1 MKRPYRS
8 LISAAFAVALS
19 AMPPSF
25 VSAEDTDLFVG
36 SPPNADASR
45 PNVLFILDNSANWS
59 AQSQHWTDGSAQG
72 ESEIRALR
80 NVIGG
85 LKVNSD
91 GTGTINVGLMMFT
104 PGSGQNKD
112 GAYVRFHIRE
122 MNATNKL
129 RLQEQLGLDTVD
141 GNGNIVPCV
150 YNTSTNL
157 NSLTG
162 SPNCIKGG
170 FQVPTTSDGEQ
181 TATANTDYSA
191 ALFEAF
197 KYFGG
202 FTDPANANLET
213 QDAHLSNQGPTG
225 FGPYR
230 YSGNP
235 EPKSDPD
242 AYVNGR
248 DGERVQYI
256 PPISST
262 NNCADNYII
271 FIGNGF
277 PPEPQNAGELLSGVL
292 GSTTQLSMPQVST
305 TTNTVTATL
314 TVPNSDPLV
323 NAAVCGSGNN
333 ATQRLNDCNSNIPQS
348 LKDANPA
355 DSYTCIDPVV
365 DAAVCPGANNRKFNV
380 QSTKTVISVTFPP
393 GGTSTVPGT
402 NEARFADEWA
412 KYLFTTDVN
421 GAPTDNI
428 TSTNPLVSQ
437 LGAPGQQKVT
447 IFTIDVFKDNQ
458 DPRQTRLLY
467 NMAKVTAGE
476 YYQATSEAEIEDAF
490 NKALIKIQAKNAV
503 FAAASLPVS
512 ATNRAQNEN
521 QVFFGMFRPDGVGQ
535 PRWYGNLKRY
545 QIAFDS
551 NNQLIL
557 AGSDGKNVVN
567 NLTGFFDPCAI
578 SFWTSDTSN
587 YDTSTTPPTAYW
599 AFLAS
604 AAGQCTTSTTNK
616 FSDLPDGPFVEKGG
630 AAQILRMANN
640 PGAATPS
647 FAFSAS
653 NRNMYTCADLATC
666 IGTAGGATSP
676 AIVAFNTANVSDV
689 RVGATGTE
697 HTRIIEYTQG
707 KDVGNVGGL
716 PLGDENVSGSTTD
729 TRPTIHGDVVHSRP
743 LPVNYANTAN
753 PTRPVVVYYG
763 GNDGPLRAVRTTD
776 GKELWSFIAPEHH
789 SRLKRLAENEPV
801 INYPN
806 VPSGT
811 TPTPQKK
818 DFFFDGTPGLYQNTS
833 NSQIWMFPTMRRGG
847 RMIYAFDVTNSWD
860 PASAPVLKWRVGC
873 PNLDN
878 DDDCTSSDF
887 TSSGSGDS
895 AIGQTWSTPNVAFVK
910 GFDDLNNPTT
920 PPNAVPVL
928 VVGGGYDNCED
939 TDSTIA
945 TQCDSAKGR
954 KVYVINADTGAVI
967 RAFNTDRSVASDV
980 TLVQREDFD
989 GMVDHAYVVDMGGN
1003 LYRIDF
1009 SNPSTLEARNS
1020 SQWTMTKIARTNS
1033 GLTTTRTFSGV
1044 TASIVNNGRK
1054 FLFPPAALPITV
1066 GNVVK
1071 IILTI
1076 GTGDRER
1083 PLYTNYPYTTPVQNR
1098 FYAFTDT
1105 PGATLPVLDLDNT
1118 DSGAGD
1124 VLVDLAPSNVNTE
1137 TPLDPCLPEI
1147 RGWRMDLVG
1156 GTVSQ
1161 VAEPNG
1167 EQVVTSS
1174 LISGG
1179 RVFFNTH
1186 QALTPAVGT
1195 CEADLGRARGYNVDL
1210 FCGEKFSVI
1219 YEGGGLA
1226 ISPVQGTVT
1235 IGSGANQQDVTF
1247 IVGGPGK
1254 PDDTN
1259 PYNPVQPPVN
1269 VSPVRKR
1276 LYWYRHGDK

>member
-1 MKRPYRS
+1 MKRSHRS
-8 LISAAFAVALS
+8 LLSAALAVALG

-59 AQSQHWTDGSAQG
+59 AQAQHWTDGSAQG
-72 ESEIRALR
+72 ESELRALR

-91 GTGTINVGLMMFT
+91 GTGTINVGLMMFA

-112 GAYVRFHIRE
+112 GGYIRYHMRE
-122 MNATNKL
+122 MTATNKL
-129 RLQEQLGLDTVD
+129 RLQEQLGVDTVD
-141 GNGNIVPCV
+141 GNGNTVPCV
-150 YNTSTNL
+150 YNATTNL
-157 NSLTG
+157 LTG

-170 FQVPTTSDGEQ
+170 FQNPIEQ
-181 TATANTDYSA
+181 TATADTDYSA

-213 QDAHLSNQGPTG
+213 QDAHLGNQGASG

-230 YSGNP
+230 YAGNP
-235 EPKSDPD
+235 EPKSDPAAFVD
-242 AYVNGR
+242 GGNGQ
-248 DGERVQYI
+248 RVQYI
-256 PPISST
+256 PPISAA
-262 NNCADNYII
+262 NNCADTYII

-277 PPEPQNAGELLSGVL
+277 PTQDAPSSLLSGVL
-292 GSTTQLSMPQVST
+292 GNTTQLSMPQVST
-305 TTNTVTATL
+305 TTTVENTIAGQ
-314 TVPNSDPLV
+314 S
-323 NAAVCGSGNN
+323 CGTGAN
-333 ATQRLNDCNSNIPQS
+333 ATQRLNNCNSNIPQS
-348 LKDANPA
+348 LKNANPA
-355 DSYTCIDPVV
+355 DSYTCINPVV
-365 DAAVCPGANNRKFNV
+365 DAPVCPGANSRKFDV
-380 QSTKTVISVTFPP
+380 QATKTIISVTFPP
-393 GGTSTVPGT
+393 GGQSTVPSV

-421 GAPTDNI
+421 GSPTDDI
-428 TSTNPLVSQ
+428 TSISPAVSQ

-467 NMAKVTAGE
+467 NMAKVSGGE
-476 YYQATSEAEIEDAF
+476 YFQATSEAAIEDAL

-545 QIAFDS
+545 QVAFDA

-557 AGSDGKNVVN
+557 AGTNTDANGTLVSAVN
-567 NLTGFFDPCAI
+567 PLSGFFDSCAV
-578 SFWTSDTSN
+578 SFWTTDTSDFN
-587 YDTSTTPPTAYW
+587 TSTDPPTAYW
-599 AFLAS
+599 AFLGS
-604 AAGQCTTSTTNK
+604 AAGQCTTSATNI

-630 AAQILRMANN
+630 AAEVLRKAND
-640 PGAATPS
+640 PAADPAS

-653 NRNMYTCADLATC
+653 NRSMYTCSDFASC
-666 IGTAGGATSP
+666 RGTAAGVATP
-676 AIVAFNTANVSDV
+676 AIVAFNTTNVSAG
-689 RVGATGTE
+689 RVGASGNSSE

-743 LPVNYANTAN
+743 LPVNYASTAN

-763 GNDGPLRAVRTTD
+763 GNDGPLRAVRTGD

-789 SRLKRLAENEPV
+789 AKLKRLVDNEPI
-801 INYPN
+801 INFPN
-806 VPSGT
+806 VPAGT
-811 TPTPQKK
+811 DPTPQRK
-818 DFFFDGTPGLYQNTS
+818 DFFFDGTMGLFQTID

-847 RMIYAFDVTNSWD
+847 RMIYAFDITNSWE
-860 PASAPVLKWRVGC
+860 PGVAPVLKWSVGC

-878 DDDCTSSDF
+878 NNGCTTEFAD
-887 TSSGSGDS
+887 G
-895 AIGQTWSTPNVAFVK
+895 AIGQTWSTPNVAFIK
-910 GFDDLNNPTT
+910 GFLGGTT
-920 PPNAVPVL
+920 PVI
-928 VVGGGYDNCED
+928 VVGGGYDDCED
-939 TDSTIA
+939 TDSTIFS
-945 TQCDSAKGR
+945 QCDSAKGK
-954 KVYVINADTGAVI
+954 KVYVINADTGALI
-967 RAFNTDRSVASDV
+967 RSFSTDRSVAADV
-980 TLVQREDFD
+980 ALLQREDFD
-989 GMVDHAYVVDMGGN
+989 GMVDHAYIVDTGGN

-1009 SNPSTLEARNS
+1009 SNPSTLAALASNEWN
-1020 SQWTMTKIARTNS
+1020 MTKIARTN
-1033 GLTTTRTFSGV
+1033 V
-1044 TASIVNNGRK
+1044 TPSNVGRK
-1054 FLFPPAALPITV
+1054 FLFPPAVLPITV
-1066 GNVVK
+1066 GGASKV
-1071 IILTI
+1071 ILTF
-1076 GTGDRER
+1076 GSGDRER
-1083 PLYTNYPYTTPVQNR
+1083 PLYTNYPYVTPVPNR
-1098 FYAFTDT
+1098 FYAFVDLLVADANVATTDNSL
-1105 PGATLPVLDLDNT
+1105 AFDLDGVDGGGIPN
-1118 DSGAGD
+1118 
-1124 VLVDLAPSNVNTE
+1124 LVDIT
-1137 TPLDPCLPEI
+1137 TDPLTVCLPDI

-1156 GTVSQ
+1156 GTVGGVS
-1161 VAEPNG
+1161 EPNG

-1195 CEADLGRARGYNVDL
+1195 CDADLGRARGYSVDL
-1210 FCGEKFSVI
+1210 FCGSKFSVI

-1235 IGSGANQQDVTF
+1235 VTGASGTDQTVTF
-1247 IVGGPGK
+1247 VIGGPGD
-1254 PDDTN
+1254 PTSTN
-1259 PYNPVQPPVN
+1259 PYTPGQIKPVI
-1269 VSPVRKR
+1269 SPVRSR
-1276 LYWYRHGDK
+1276 LYWYRQGDK